1 MSASGPQPRADRDPP
16 GYAASPLRKGASV
29 VQRLTNPSCVAP
41 CLPPPSHRQQLG
53 LDLRPRLRAVGHLL
67 TLGHPV
73 FSSFLRILRQT
84 LPAQAVV
91 LAVDPLHH
99 LLTLRYPIP
108 IAIPFNGAIFCH
120 VPSDTLSPPHFH
132 FPRADALP
140 STLFREVVGPSV

>member
-53 LDLRPRLRAVGHLL
+53 LDLRQRLRAVGHLL

-73 FSSFLRILRQT
+73 FSYFLRILRQK
-84 LPAQAVV
+84 LQPQAVV
-91 LAVDPLHH
+91 LAEIGRASVRVSGR
-99 LLTLRYPIP
+99 RYGEI
-108 IAIPFNGAIFCH
+108 
-120 VPSDTLSPPHFH
+120 
-132 FPRADALP
+132 
-140 STLFREVVGPSV
+140 